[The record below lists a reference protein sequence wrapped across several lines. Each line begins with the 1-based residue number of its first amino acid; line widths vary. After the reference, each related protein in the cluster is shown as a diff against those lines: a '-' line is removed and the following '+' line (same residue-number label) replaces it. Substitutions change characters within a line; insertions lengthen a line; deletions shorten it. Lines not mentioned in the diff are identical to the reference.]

1 MLLTAVLIAR
11 FAAAQDVLVRATP
24 EYPPAAI
31 RDRVTGT
38 VIVALDVDIEGMPS
52 NARVVTGLRED
63 VDNAAIAAALKL
75 RFAPPDAAM
84 TLQYGFTFALSVG
97 DEQGQA
103 VAGSATFHVS
113 DSGGLDVP
121 GVKITLT
128 SPNGTFSYTTS
139 AGGTA
144 RADFL
149 AGGAWTVLVE
159 HPNFA
164 PATSEIVVSAGET
177 RDVHLSL
184 TPRGPDE
191 TVVVIGLRQRWR
203 DVARAERKPDPQPLT
218 GVYELTRRDVEST
231 PGALEDV
238 TRAVHKLPGVASDG
252 DMLGAFAVR
261 GASPGETVFTLDRVP
276 LDNPFHLAGF
286 NSIFNPDLIAGV
298 TFFASAPPAEEIDT
312 SSAVMNVRSWDGAP
326 KDDRADIDGSIDVSM
341 SSARAMV
348 QGPIGKEFSFAVA
361 GRRSYLEAYFGAMKA
376 LDLLDTAVAAPEY
389 SEIGARACWRHGD
402 HKLLLTLLNTGD
414 SLALVD
420 SDDDSS
426 ITIDGT
432 FKLNDTLWL
441 AALDHT
447 VTFGAHTLES
457 TLAFTYDESHL
468 ERDFAGAVTRDVG
481 REQYFGRTDADI
493 VLGKGHGLG
502 VGVAGQLRRY
512 TADGPVE
519 DTRTVPTWAALP
531 IADFGYDFVT
541 LSPPELQPQ
550 FAGYAEHTW
559 TGAVRT
565 RLGERTTWVGRTN
578 EVLLSPSAGV
588 SIPLPTATIPK
599 ISAGLYHHV
608 DEDPLHIDPKLGN
621 PDLQAER
628 SWQVVVGADQGLP
641 LWDGGM
647 IRLEGYYSYLDRLV
661 VNPDHETIGRPYTND
676 GTGFNAGVDLMAVA
690 HSERL
695 MLGVNGGYLH
705 AERTNPLNNTFAA
718 TITPGHAQ
726 AWTAGATAEY
736 QITPHWRAST
746 RYDFHTG
753 RPMSSV
759 EAGGK
764 DTVVLS
770 GLNDTSLGNFHQVDL
785 RVEWRTATARL
796 RWSVYLEVLNAFY
809 FQNDFLPIETVK
821 DGKLEQSML
830 KHLPTRPFLGVRADF

>member
-1 MLLTAVLIAR
+1 MLLTAFAWIQL
-11 FAAAQDVLVRATP
+11 AAAQEVLVRATP
-24 EYPPAAI
+24 DYPPAAI

-52 NARVVTGLRED
+52 NARVVTGLRDD
-63 VDNAAIAAALKL
+63 VDAAALDAASKL
-75 RFAPPDAAM
+75 RFSPPERPVG
-84 TLQYGFTFALSVG
+84 LQYGFTFALSVG
-97 DEQGQA
+97 DQVGQA
-103 VAGSATFHVS
+103 VAGSATFHVL
-113 DSGGLDVP
+113 DTADLDVP

-128 SPNGTFSYTTS
+128 SPNGTFSYTTGPTG
-139 AGGTA
+139 AT

-149 AGGAWTVLVE
+149 AAGTWTVLVE
-159 HPNFA
+159 HAGFA
-164 PATSEIVVSAGET
+164 PATSELVISSGET
-177 RDVHLSL
+177 RDVRLSL

-191 TVVVIGLRQRWR
+191 TVIVIGLRQRWR

-231 PGALEDV
+231 PGALEDL

-261 GASPGETVFTLDRVP
+261 GATPAETVFTLDRVP

-312 SSAVMNVRSWDGAP
+312 SSAVLNVRSWDGAP
-326 KDDRADIDGSIDVSM
+326 KDDRADIDGSVDISM

-348 QGPIGKEFSFAVA
+348 QGPIGKEFSFAIA

-376 LDLLDTAVAAPEY
+376 LNLLDTAVAAPEY
-389 SEIGARACWRHGD
+389 SEIGARACWRHRN

-420 SDDDSS
+420 SDDDST

-447 VTFGAHTLES
+447 VALGPHTLQS
-457 TLAFTYDESHL
+457 TLAFTYDEAHL
-468 ERDFAGAVTRDVG
+468 ERDFAGAVTRDVS
-481 REQYFGRTDADI
+481 REQYYGRTDADL
-493 VLGKGHGLG
+493 VLGKAHGLG
-502 VGVAGQLRRY
+502 IGATGQVRRY
-512 TADGPVE
+512 VADGPVE
-519 DTRTVPTWAALP
+519 DTRAVPTWAALP
-531 IADFGYDFVT
+531 IADFGYEFVT
-541 LSPPELQPQ
+541 LSAPELQPQ
-550 FAGYAEHTW
+550 AAAYAEHTW
-559 TGAVRT
+559 SGPVRT

-578 EVLLSPSAGV
+578 EVLFSPSGGL
-588 SIPLPTATIPK
+588 SIPLPTGTIPK
-599 ISAGLYHHV
+599 VSAGLYHHV
-608 DEDPLHIDPKLGN
+608 DEDPLHIDPALGN
-621 PDLQAER
+621 PELQAER
-628 SWQVVVGADQGLP
+628 SWQVVVGADQAIP
-641 LWDGGM
+641 LWQGGM
-647 IRLEGYYSYLDRLV
+647 IRVEGYYSYLDLLV
-661 VNPDHETIGRPYTND
+661 VNPDHATLGRPYTND
-676 GTGFNAGVDLMAVA
+676 GTGFNAGVDMMAVA

-695 MLGVNGGYLH
+695 MLALNAGYLH
-705 AERTNPLNNTFAA
+705 AERTNPLNNTFAT

-746 RYDFHTG
+746 RYDFHSG

-764 DTVVLS
+764 ETVALS
-770 GLNDTSLGNFHQVDL
+770 ALNDTALGNFHQVDL

-796 RWSVYLEVLNAFY
+796 RWSVYVEVLNALY
-809 FQNDFLPIETVK
+809 FQNDFLPIVSVK
-821 DGKLEQSML
+821 DGEIERSML
-830 KHLPTRPFLGVRADF
+830 KHLPTRPFMGVRADF